1 MGIKICRKT
10 REMGILSA
18 SSKLED
24 YIEINYITYIYI
36 FYTYKKK
43 LWLLLSLLLREIR
56 RYI

>member
-36 FYTYKKK
+36 YFF
-43 LWLLLSLLLREIR
+43 LHL
-56 RYI
+56 